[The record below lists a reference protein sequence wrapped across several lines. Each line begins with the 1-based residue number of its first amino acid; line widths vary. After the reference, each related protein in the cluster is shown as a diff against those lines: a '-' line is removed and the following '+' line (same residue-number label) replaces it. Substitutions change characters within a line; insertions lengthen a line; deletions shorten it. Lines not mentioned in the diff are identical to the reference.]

1 MFSQG
6 RYVIVDDDPDQL
18 RPLVDALHALGA
30 PCVGVRYNAD
40 LGLADGQFR
49 GVRILFMDLHLQGG
63 ATRKEAN
70 YAVIA
75 GLLEQ
80 CIIPASG
87 PYILVLWTTHW
98 EELAPFTKYVEQA
111 VGPEYRP
118 LAILGMDKKLYLSPD
133 RENPK
138 KLREDVE
145 KAVTGDARL
154 QALLSWE
161 HDVLAAAGATLSEL
175 GGLIKDEDRT
185 LERYPSS
192 IDGILSLLALQA
204 VGASNAERD
213 PRSAVNAALAPLLA
227 DRILSIEPKAAASDI
242 WEKAVTMV
250 KDPPKL
256 DEKQAARMN
265 TMLHLATPDAEKI
278 APTDWG
284 AVVAIPQEQLDD
296 PAFKGRFGV
305 SKGDLF
311 PEIFQIEQQNLTAAC
326 QLCLVRIGAGCD
338 YAQGKS
344 GPVLYVLALLRPTSV
359 KRNSKPRLL
368 SDYTSVQFWL
378 EPQGACFE
386 LIVNARFQI
395 AIADDS
401 ASTWEPL
408 FRLREQL
415 LASVASH
422 TAAYVTRPGLIS
434 FHAK

>member
-1 MFSQG
+1 MFSHG
-6 RYVIVDDDPDQL
+6 RYVIVDDDPEQL
-18 RPLVDALHALGA
+18 RPLVDALHALDA
-30 PCVGVRYNAD
+30 PCVGVRYDAT
-40 LGLADGQFR
+40 LGLRDGQFR

-70 YAVIA
+70 YALIA

-87 PYILVLWTTHW
+87 PYILVLWTTHA
-98 EELAPFTKYVEQA
+98 EELGEFTKYIEDGVR
-111 VGPEYRP
+111 PEYRP
-118 LAILGMDKKLYLSPD
+118 LAILSMDKKTYLSANKSD
-133 RENPK
+133 PK

-145 KAVTGDARL
+145 KAVTSDARL

-161 HDVLAAAGATLSEL
+161 HDVLAAAGATLSEI

-192 IDGILSLLALQA
+192 LDGILSLLALQA

-227 DRILSIEPKAAASDI
+227 DRILSIEPKAAANEI
-242 WEKAVTMV
+242 WEKAVTMLEE
-250 KDPPKL
+250 PPQL

-265 TMLHLATPDAEKI
+265 SMLHLATPDAERI
-278 APTDWG
+278 AATDWG
-284 AVVAIPQEQLDD
+284 AVVALPEEELKDI
-296 PAFKGRFGV
+296 AFKVRFGV
-305 SKGDLF
+305 SRSDLF
-311 PEIFQIEQQNLTAAC
+311 PGIFQIEEQNLTAAC
-326 QLCLVRIGAGCD
+326 RLCLVRIGAGCD

-344 GPVLYVLALLRPTSV
+344 GPVLYVLALLRPMSV
-359 KRNSKPRLL
+359 KRNSKPRLG
-368 SDYTSVQFWL
+368 SDLTTVQFWL
-378 EPQGACFE
+378 EPPGECFE

-401 ASTWEPL
+401 ANPWEPL

-422 TAAYVTRPGLIS
+422 VAAYVTRPGIIS
-434 FHAK
+434 FHGK